1 MSVLT
6 RGEHLPSRERFAL
19 LFAATTAASVV
30 AHLSEVMAVSF
41 SNRTSPPRGAGEA
54 FHSTS
59 MIPRRRHG
67 LTLSF
72 VSLLLQASLF
82 VMAFRHAF

>member
-41 SNRTSPPRGAGEA
+41 SNRTSPPRAGEA

-82 VMAFRHAF
+82 VCHGV